1 MSCSAAAPRG
11 WMSHLQVRIWRRE
24 GCPAACPSHKLTG
37 ESVCLS
43 LKACACVCWL
53 IPGGQGSA
61 QAAAV
66 GKREREDTSFHWRSG
81 KSLLE
86 ERVMSQK
93 RAERREGKTKRRR
106 VSGGGTRTG
115 RHTSPLTSHVPPSP
129 FTQLHLAIPFPL
141 LGSQAPPWFLFFF
154 LYFSSAWVSC
164 LFCST
169 SHSNLKSTFVCGS
182 MHTVTG

>member
-1 MSCSAAAPRG
+1 
-11 WMSHLQVRIWRRE
+11 MSHLQVRIWRRE
-24 GCPAACPSHKLTG
+24 GCPAACPSERLTG

-43 LKACACVCWL
+43 LKECACVCWL

-61 QAAAV
+61 QAVAV

-81 KSLLE
+81 KSLLK

-93 RAERREGKTKRRR
+93 QAERRERKTKRRR

-115 RHTSPLTSHVPPSP
+115 RRTPPLTSHIPSPP

-141 LGSQAPPWFLFFF
+141 LQEAKHLYGSWFFPSIFF
-154 LYFSSAWVSC
+154 SARVSC

-169 SHSNLKSTFVCGS
+169 SHSNLKSAFVCGS